1 MIYAGIDIGS
11 LTAKAA
17 IIKKDPGTGE
27 ISLLGTKVMRAGY
40 DPEKAGKEILAALL
54 GQTGTDRGRITGIVA
69 TGYGRNA
76 VEGADKPM
84 SEIICH
90 GAGAHFF
97 HPGVRGVIDV
107 GGQDCK
113 AISLNSRGQVADF
126 AMNDKCA
133 AGTGRF
139 FEVMAET
146 MELDIDQLGPLGLT
160 ADNPAKISSICTVFA
175 ESEVISL
182 IAARQSRPNIIAGIL
197 ESASLRVASLASRA
211 NLSSPVMMTGGGAK
225 NTGLVKILE
234 KCLGYGIIVNKFPQE
249 NGAVGAAVLAAGLN
263 RV

>member
-17 IIKKDPGTGE
+17 IVKQDVETGE
-27 ISLLGTKVMRAGY
+27 LVLLGTQVMRAGY
-40 DPEKAGKEILAALL
+40 DPAKAADKILAAVLD
-54 GQTGTDRGRITGIVA
+54 QTGTDRRLVKGLVA

-76 VEGADKPM
+76 VDGADKTLT
-84 SEIICH
+84 EIICH

-97 HPGVRGVIDV
+97 HPGVKGVIDV

-113 AISLNSRGQVADF
+113 AILLNAQGRVADF

-139 FEVMAET
+139 FEVMANT
-146 MELDIDQLGPLGLT
+146 LELEIGQLGPLGLT
-160 ADNPAKISSICTVFA
+160 ADSPAKISSTCTVFA

-182 IAARQSRPNIIAGIL
+182 ISARQSRPNIIAGIL
-197 ESASLRVASLASRA
+197 GSAAVRVASLAA
-211 NLSSPVMMTGGGAK
+211 QVNLSPPVMMTGGAAK
-225 NTGLVKILE
+225 NTGLVKILGQH
-234 KCLGYGIIVNKFPQE
+234 LGYDIIVDKFAQE
-249 NGAVGAAVLAAGLN
+249 NGAVGAGVLAASME
-263 RV
+263 